1 MVLVPCYQEE
11 ENIGRVA
18 GGSVSLGYSTLVVDD
33 GSKDGTSEV
42 ARATGATVVRHEV
55 NQGKGHAV
63 ATGLQHAWDGGYEAV
78 IILDGDGQH
87 LPAEISRFID
97 EFNMTHSDLIIGTR
111 MSNTKDMPFVRRQTN
126 RLMSW
131 LLSLQIGH
139 RISDTQC
146 GFRLIS
152 RKAIPIALQCTSG
165 GFSAESEI
173 LLQLALA
180 GSRMSEVSIS
190 TVYGNE
196 KSKIRPVRDTLKFI
210 KMLLHFRQQRR
221 ELKRKGNLQ
230 STRQ

>member
-1 MVLVPCYQEE
+1 MVLIPCYQEE
-11 ENIGRVA
+11 NHIGHVA
-18 GGSVSLGYSTLVVDD
+18 GDSVSLGYPTLVVDD
-33 GSKDGTSEV
+33 GSKDATADV
-42 ARATGATVVRHEV
+42 ARAAGAHVIRQEI
-55 NQGKGHAV
+55 NQGKGRAV
-63 ATGLQHAWDGGYEAV
+63 ATGLQYAWDNGYDAV

-87 LPAEISRFID
+87 LPSEISRFVD
-97 EFNMTHSDLIIGTR
+97 EFKMTHSDFILGTR

-139 RISDTQC
+139 RLSDTQC

-152 RKAIPIALQCTSG
+152 RKAIPTALHCTSG
-165 GFSAESEI
+165 GFSTESEI

-180 GSRMSEVSIS
+180 GYRMSEVGIS

-196 KSKIRPVRDTLKFI
+196 KSKIRPVRDTLRFI
-210 KMLLHFRQQRR
+210 TMLVHFRQQRR
-221 ELKRKGNLQ
+221 ELNRKATVQ